1 MNEVKIHK
9 LTEKID
15 ELAYKLERIESA
27 IRNEMNEA
35 FKACASHTPLHD
47 RVRALELVNKSMIY
61 ILIQMLSGKKIDP
74 KLMEEAEEALREL
87 A

>member
-1 MNEVKIHK
+1 MKNKKTV
-9 LTEKID
+9 
-15 ELAYKLERIESA
+15 SA
-27 IRNEMNEA
+27 EEFEF
-35 FKACASHTPLHD
+35 FKD

-61 ILIQMLSGKKIDP
+61 ILIQMLNGKEIDP